1 MKPWF
6 AALTL
11 VACISLVAFGRPN
24 SASPA
29 ATPSEDDFRK
39 MEQVWLDAAAVP
51 DLETLRKMF
60 SDDFMG
66 TAFGGGVLSKNDV
79 VPAGGSTSTHMP
91 KCTLENSSV
100 GIFGDTA
107 VVMGQA
113 QMEDPQKP
121 EEIRMTTVFQ
131 KHGDVWQIIA
141 VHMSKAPEG
150 K

>member
-6 AALTL
+6 AALTV

-24 SASPA
+24 SASSA

-39 MEQVWLDAAAVP
+39 MEQAWLDAAAVP
-51 DLETLRKMF
+51 DLDALRKMF
-60 SDDFMG
+60 SNDFMG
-66 TAFGGGVLSKNDV
+66 TSFGGGVLSKNDV
-79 VPAGGSTSTHMP
+79 VPPSGSSPNHMP
-91 KCTLENSSV
+91 KCTLQNSSV

-107 VVMGQA
+107 VVMGQVE
-113 QMEDPQKP
+113 MEDPQKP

-141 VHMSKAPEG
+141 VHMSKA
-150 K
+150 